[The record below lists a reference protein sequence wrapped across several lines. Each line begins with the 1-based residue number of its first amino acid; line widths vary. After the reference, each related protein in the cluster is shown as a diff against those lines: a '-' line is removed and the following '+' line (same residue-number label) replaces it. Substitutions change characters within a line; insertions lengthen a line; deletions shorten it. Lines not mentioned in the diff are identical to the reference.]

1 MKCPNCG
8 SENCQ
13 YITTTETHGKGF
25 SASNA
30 CCGSILLGPLGVLC
44 GACGTGVHSTTHEY
58 WICNT
63 CGRRFNQYEAKK
75 VMEDEVRKIKEF
87 VFYKEVQAKTA
98 NTDEHY
104 ETSLGEKIKE
114 GTALY
119 LDSVFAKEEII
130 KTNPV
135 VEDKRLEAIKYGIVE
150 ALDKNELV
158 HMIFPDERIVF
169 AEKGI
174 IYNNFNYGLPTQ
186 IRLYKNYVYL
196 GQCYITMPTE
206 QKAEALYK
214 FIKYISTGVKT
225 EGSDRKTDYLVLL
238 SELQALPAEDS
249 QKIEHFSSQPEYTE
263 YVNTV
268 RENSF
273 EKFKKVDSV
282 AYQKYEELE
291 VKNDELMDRLT
302 DYAKWMLCVAVGV
315 GIVIWMREGIASGI
329 VAALMEVVV
338 YIVYACYKS
347 CRVTYEQD
355 KYVPQ
360 YINVV
365 VEEGKRNNYDKKGT
379 ILVRDY
385 ADIIHKTF

>member
-104 ETSLGEKIKE
+104 ETRLGEKIKE

-150 ALDKNELV
+150 VLDKNELV

-174 IYNNFNYGLPTQ
+174 IYNNFNYGLPAQ

-214 FIKYISTGVKT
+214 FIKYISTGVKA

-238 SELQALPAEDS
+238 SELQMLPAEDS

>member
-104 ETSLGEKIKE
+104 ETRLGEKIKE

-186 IRLYKNYVYL
+186 RRLYKNYVYL

>member
-135 VEDKRLEAIKYGIVE
+135 VEDKRL
-150 ALDKNELV
+150 
-158 HMIFPDERIVF
+158 
-169 AEKGI
+169 
-174 IYNNFNYGLPTQ
+174 
-186 IRLYKNYVYL
+186 
-196 GQCYITMPTE
+196 
-206 QKAEALYK
+206 
-214 FIKYISTGVKT
+214 
-225 EGSDRKTDYLVLL
+225 
-238 SELQALPAEDS
+238 
-249 QKIEHFSSQPEYTE
+249 
-263 YVNTV
+263 
-268 RENSF
+268 
-273 EKFKKVDSV
+273 
-282 AYQKYEELE
+282 
-291 VKNDELMDRLT
+291 
-302 DYAKWMLCVAVGV
+302 
-315 GIVIWMREGIASGI
+315 
-329 VAALMEVVV
+329 
-338 YIVYACYKS
+338 
-347 CRVTYEQD
+347 
-355 KYVPQ
+355 
-360 YINVV
+360 
-365 VEEGKRNNYDKKGT
+365 
-379 ILVRDY
+379 
-385 ADIIHKTF
+385 

>member
-104 ETSLGEKIKE
+104 ETRLGEKIKE

-174 IYNNFNYGLPTQ
+174 IYNNFNYGLPMQ

-214 FIKYISTGVKT
+214 FIKYISTGVKV

-238 SELQALPAEDS
+238 SELQALPAEDNH
-249 QKIEHFSSQPEYTE
+249 KIEHFSSQPEYTE

-273 EKFKKVDSV
+273 EKFKKVDSA
-282 AYQKYEELE
+282 AYKKYEELE
-291 VKNDELMDRLT
+291 VEDDEMMDRMVGYLKCMLVEAFCIAVLGWIMTDILT
-302 DYAKWMLCVAVGV
+302 GIIGAV
-315 GIVIWMREGIASGI
+315 I
-329 VAALMEVVV
+329 VALIFAIYL
-338 YIVYACYKS
+338 IYKWCKLS
-347 CRVTYEQD
+347 AEQD
-355 KYVPQ
+355 KYVPA
-360 YINVV
+360 YLKEVI
-365 VEEGKRNNYDKKGT
+365 EEGKRNNYDKKGT
-379 ILVRDY
+379 ILVRNY
-385 ADIIHKTF
+385 VDIIHKTF

>member
-87 VFYKEVQAKTA
+87 VFYKEVQAD
-98 NTDEHY
+98 TDEHY
-104 ETSLGEKIKE
+104 ETRLGEKIKE
-114 GTALY
+114 GTELY

-150 ALDKNELV
+150 VLDKNELV

-174 IYNNFNYGLPTQ
+174 IYNNFNYGLPAQ

-214 FIKYISTGVKT
+214 LIKYISTGVKA
-225 EGSDRKTDYLVLL
+225 EGNDRKTDYLVLL
-238 SELQALPAEDS
+238 SELQMLPAEDS